1 MKKAY
6 IYIGSNNTTHE
17 LESEKAINIIA
28 DHFDGFSAYEI
39 IGFWKGSKEKTLKV
53 EIVVDSN
60 TSPLVKLCKEL
71 KTKLSQ
77 EAVMLEIVESNVA
90 FIQ

>member
-6 IYIGSNNTTHE
+6 IYIGSNNATRE
-17 LESEKAINIIA
+17 LESEKAISIIS

-39 IGFWKGSKEKTLKV
+39 IGFWKGSKEKTLKI
-53 EIVVDSN
+53 EIVIDN
-60 TSPLVKLCKEL
+60 DTALIVKVCKEL
-71 KTKLSQ
+71 KTKLFQ
-77 EAVMLEIVESNVA
+77 EAIMLEIVESNVA